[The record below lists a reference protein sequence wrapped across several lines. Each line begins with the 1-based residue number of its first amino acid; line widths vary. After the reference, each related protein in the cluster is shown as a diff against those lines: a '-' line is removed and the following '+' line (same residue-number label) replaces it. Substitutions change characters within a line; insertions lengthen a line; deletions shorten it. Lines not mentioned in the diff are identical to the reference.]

1 MKRKISNKG
10 EALIGLQSDD
20 LYGHEMLF
28 DANGRLKKA
37 LFIAKGV
44 AYVPVKNGDIFLT
57 VKRKSFCDRKSG
69 ERGPCQIEVQN
80 VTAVALDGKENFK
93 LRDRERISL
102 DIIPPHTWYGLGR
115 EKVDVS
121 YLVARD
127 NRFPLP
133 KEAEKGKRLGKTI
146 PCTTKFCSA
155 DSEISRE
162 GDICKFCLLCSGS
175 GTNGWFCMGE
185 FKYGEKD
192 SLKMRFEW
200 MSDSFLRQKESFE
213 EVGEIDRYYTRWCDV
228 ITAHLTKIPDL
239 KLFHDLVNLPIM
251 DGEKISLNKPI
262 PGIWEYGNS
271 CLCLCGDEFIYKE
284 IFKKDIENSP
294 YFVYDETGL
303 L

>member
-1 MKRKISNKG
+1 MKKAVSKQG
-10 EALIGLQSDD
+10 EALMGLQSDNQ
-20 LYGHEMLF
+20 YGHEMLF
-28 DANGRLKKA
+28 DANGHLKKA

-44 AYVPVKNGDIFLT
+44 AYVLVKDGDIFLR
-57 VKRKSFCDRKSG
+57 VSRKSFCDSKG
-69 ERGPCQIEVQN
+69 GRGPCRIEIKCLA
-80 VTAVALDGKENFK
+80 TVALDGKENFK
-93 LRDRERISL
+93 LRDRSPISL

-127 NRFPLP
+127 NRFFLP

-146 PCTTKFCSA
+146 SYTTKLCGV
-155 DSEISRE
+155 DSEIYRD

-175 GTNGWFCMGE
+175 GVDGWFCVGE
-185 FKYGEKD
+185 FKYGDKE
-192 SLKMRFEW
+192 SLKIKFEW
-200 MSDSFLRQKESFE
+200 LSKPFFREEESFSE
-213 EVGEIDRYYTRWCDV
+213 MVETDRNRGWCDV
-228 ITAHLTKIPDL
+228 ITAHLTKMPDL
-239 KLFHDLVNLPIM
+239 KIFDDLVNLPIM